1 MFKRIQ
7 RVFIFED
14 IYRVDVDSNMVAI
27 GEQAMILFHAMQFS
41 VPISNNTHCYNSGSP
56 KQSPKIL
63 SALYAYDGCMGG
75 VNDFS
80 TEEEYMQEIKRFFGS
95 KIMKKAISQGEI
107 VLWWWGLE
115 GKRFANLIF
124 ISRFC
129 TDFFLNLDDNCN

>member
-7 RVFIFED
+7 RVFILED

-95 KIMKKAISQGEI
+95 KIMKKQYFKEKLYCGGGAWRER
-107 VLWWWGLE
+107 GLPILSL
-115 GKRFANLIF
+115 RLDFAQIF
-124 ISRFC
+124 V
-129 TDFFLNLDDNCN
+129 